1 MNILFAA
8 IKKEFRQL
16 KRNVSLLV
24 IIGASPLIIM
34 GIVPFSIEKRVKIN
48 LSVVDCD
55 NSAASRIMTYR
66 AKASPHFVDVMEV
79 ERVEEALERIKENK
93 SDVVMILPEK
103 MESDAGEVD
112 ASPLS
117 IALDGTHT
125 LNAQSHLAFLE
136 QMLQYDLSEGDNP
149 FQPHQTLL
157 FNPSLD
163 GRIWFIVSLLVLL
176 VALIGACLV
185 TLDIVSEKESGIW
198 EQLQATPLSF
208 TVYIVSKMIVFVM
221 VSFFVLGVGL
231 LLCHFFYGFALVGRW
246 YVFWLL
252 TLVFQWPMLM
262 LGIGIASISR
272 NQVQA
277 IYLLVFVLL
286 TIILMSSMFSFLN
299 AMPIWAKATRF
310 VNPLYF
316 MLDASR
322 LVALKGFSFADVWS
336 QLAMLCIQGLVLSIL
351 IFLRIERTK

>member
-8 IKKEFRQL
+8 IKKEIRQL

-24 IIGASPLIIM
+24 IIGASPLLILGII
-34 GIVPFSIEKRVKIN
+34 PFSIEKRVKIS

-66 AKASPHFVDVMEV
+66 VKASPYFVKVTEM
-79 ERVEEALERIKENK
+79 ERVEEALDRVKENK
-93 SDVVMILPEK
+93 SDMVMILPEK
-103 MESDAGEVD
+103 MERDAGEVE
-112 ASPLS
+112 AAPLS

-125 LNAQSHLAFLE
+125 LNAQSHFAFLE
-136 QMLQYDLSEGDNP
+136 QMLQYDLSEGEIP
-149 FQPHQTLL
+149 SQLHQNLL

-163 GRIWFIVSLLVLL
+163 GRMWFIVSLLVLL
-176 VALIGACLV
+176 VTLIGACLV

-198 EQLQATPLSF
+198 EQLQATPLSL
-208 TVYIVSKMIVFVM
+208 TVYIVSKMVVFAVAGL
-221 VSFFVLGVGL
+221 FVLGVGL
-231 LLCHFFYGFALVGRW
+231 LLCHSFFGFALAGRW

-252 TLVFQWPMLM
+252 ALAFLWPMLM
-262 LGIGIASISR
+262 IGIGIASISK

-299 AMPIWAKATRF
+299 AMPGWARATRF

-322 LVALKGFSFADVWS
+322 LVALKGFSLADVWS
-336 QLAMLCIQGLVLSIL
+336 QFAALCIQGAVLSVL
-351 IFLRIERTK
+351 IFRRMERTK

>member
-8 IKKEFRQL
+8 IKKEIRQL

-24 IIGASPLIIM
+24 IIGASPLIIAV
-34 GIVPFSIEKRVKIN
+34 ISFSIEKRVKIS

-55 NSAASRIMTYR
+55 NSAASRVMTYR
-66 AKASPHFVDVMEV
+66 VKASPYFVEV
-79 ERVEEALERIKENK
+79 TEMERVEEALDRVKENK

-103 MESDAGEVD
+103 MERDVREVG
-112 ASPLS
+112 AAPLS

-136 QMLQYDLSEGDNP
+136 QMLQYDLSEGENP
-149 FQPHQTLL
+149 SQLHQNLL

-163 GRIWFIVSLLVLL
+163 GRMWFIVSLLVLL
-176 VALIGACLV
+176 VTLIGACLV

-198 EQLQATPLSF
+198 EQLQATPLSL
-208 TVYIVSKMIVFVM
+208 TVYIVSKMVVFAVAGL
-221 VSFFVLGVGL
+221 FVLGVGL
-231 LLCHFFYGFALVGRW
+231 LLCHSFFGFALAGRW

-252 TLVFQWPMLM
+252 ALAFLWPMLM

-299 AMPIWAKATRF
+299 AMPGWARATRF

-322 LVALKGFSFADVWS
+322 LVALKGFSLADVWS
-336 QLAMLCIQGLVLSIL
+336 QFAALCIQGAVLSAL
-351 IFLRIERTK
+351 IFPRMKRTK

>member
-8 IKKEFRQL
+8 IKKEIRQL

-24 IIGASPLIIM
+24 IIGASPLLII
-34 GIVPFSIEKRVKIN
+34 GIIPFSIEKRLKIS

-66 AKASPHFVDVMEV
+66 AKASPYFVEV
-79 ERVEEALERIKENK
+79 TEMERVEEALDRVKENK

-103 MESDAGEVD
+103 MERDAGEVG
-112 ASPLS
+112 AALLI

-136 QMLQYDLSEGDNP
+136 QMLQYDLSEGENP
-149 FQPHQTLL
+149 SQLHQNLL

-163 GRIWFIVSLLVLL
+163 GRMWFIVSLLVLL
-176 VALIGACLV
+176 VTLIGACLV

-198 EQLQATPLSF
+198 EQLQATPLSL
-208 TVYIVSKMIVFVM
+208 TVYIVSKMVVFAVAGL
-221 VSFFVLGVGL
+221 FVLGVGL
-231 LLCHFFYGFALVGRW
+231 LLCHALFGFALAGRW

-252 TLVFQWPMLM
+252 ALAFLWPMLM
-262 LGIGIASISR
+262 IGIGIASISR

-286 TIILMSSMFSFLN
+286 TIILMSTMFSFLN
-299 AMPIWAKATRF
+299 AMPAWARATRF
-310 VNPLYF
+310 VSPLYF

-322 LVALKGFSFADVWS
+322 LVALKGFSLADVWS
-336 QLAMLCIQGLVLSIL
+336 QFAALCIQGAVLSAL
-351 IFLRIERTK
+351 IFRRMERTK